1 MHMCGVCECVGGCE
15 GFDVR
20 ESTTAFKE
28 PPHKHKQPL
37 GKYQAEEFLSH
48 ILIQE
53 PKSDFRNG
61 TLM

>member
-1 MHMCGVCECVGGCE
+1 MHMCGVCDCIGGCE

-28 PPHKHKQPL
+28 PTPHEHKQPL

-48 ILIQE
+48 I
-53 PKSDFRNG
+53 
-61 TLM
+61 